1 MEFKTIQMK
10 KITQNINNDYC
21 QTNKRVIIQK
31 NLLKDLEEVILEYN
45 KVNKPKL
52 KLDISVFVLSLLNSI
67 PSFYRDEEHSDEVAL
82 NSQILKAYH
91 DKYNLYLNFFIKHGF
106 IVKTRN
112 YSTDNHRCNTFCFTE
127 KYLHNEIMSYP
138 ITDKT
143 FLKKFDHKGRDSSQ
157 RNKNQYCQDKR
168 PHLVKFFNDNLTI
181 NSFDSLLEIESL
193 KNDEKTKRSYKSNA
207 QLINEFHNQ
216 YWKYSIKPATDNR
229 LHSNLTRSSK
239 ILRKHILYNGEHLVG
254 VDLKTSQP
262 FILCVIIKAILKQD
276 KGLLKQIKATDL
288 LTDETIDT
296 LFNLDLDK
304 EELVGFVLSV
314 LNKDFYSEFEKLL
327 SIDFDEIGFPYRM
340 VSNFGKKKKRKFKEV
355 NEPRSK
361 VVYDTTRE
369 LVKKVVMEIFY
380 SKPNTKIKEAKVFR
394 KEYPSLFKIF
404 ICLQEFGVDLS
415 KLLQNI
421 EAYVLLDYTALKIHE
436 KHPEMPI
443 SSIHDALV
451 TTESW
456 KDVLKDEMQQYITLI
471 TTLPP
476 KLEIED
482 WNEYSI
488 IKEVI

>member
-1 MEFKTIQMK
+1 MNDLTLKIQ
-10 KITQNINNDYC
+10 NDF
-21 QTNKRVIIQK
+21 TNKRGKQVIIQK
-31 NLLKDLEEVILEYN
+31 SLLKDLEDVLLEYN

-67 PSFYRDEEHSDEVAL
+67 PSFYRDEEQSDEVAL

-91 DKYNLYLNFFIKHGF
+91 DKYYLYLKFFIKHGF

-112 YSTDNHRCNTFCFTE
+112 YSTDNHKCNTFCFAE
-127 KYLHNEIMSYP
+127 KYLDDELIFYS
-138 ITDKT
+138 ITDRT
-143 FLKKFDHKGRDSSQ
+143 FLKKFKKGEDSFQ

-181 NSFDSLLEIESL
+181 NSFDAFLEIESL

-276 KGLLKQIKATDL
+276 IGLLKQIKATDL
-288 LTDETIDT
+288 LTDEIIDA
-296 LFNLDLDK
+296 LFILDINK
-304 EELVGFVLSV
+304 EELVSFVLSV
-314 LNKDFYSEFEKLL
+314 LNKDFYSEFERLL
-327 SIDFDEIGFPYRM
+327 SIDFDENGFPYRM

-380 SKPNTKIKEAKVFR
+380 SKPKTTIKEAKVFR

-421 EAYVLLDYTALKIHE
+421 EAYVLLDYSALKIHE
-436 KHPEMPI
+436 KHPKIPI
-443 SSIHDALV
+443 YSIHDALV

-456 KDVLKDEMQQYITLI
+456 KDVLKDEMQQHIKQI

-482 WNEYSI
+482 WNDYSM